1 MNNPETYTWQQCIQY
16 ESAGKLPNGY
26 RMPNQRELLIM
37 MNILPD
43 HAWSS
48 YWQKKAMYMCKT
60 EFSRRGKGHF
70 GTNRST
76 FRMNADNKS
85 IGVVNNAST
94 DRGNIRAIK
103 DIRNP

>member
-1 MNNPETYTWQQCIQY
+1 
-16 ESAGKLPNGY
+16 
-26 RMPNQRELLIM
+26 
-37 MNILPD
+37 
-43 HAWSS
+43 
-48 YWQKKAMYMCKT
+48 MYMCKT

-70 GTNRST
+70 DTNRST

-85 IGVVNNAST
+85 IGVVNDASK

>member
-1 MNNPETYTWQQCIQY
+1 
-16 ESAGKLPNGY
+16 
-26 RMPNQRELLIM
+26 M

-48 YWQKKAMYMCKT
+48 YGQKKAMYMCKT
-60 EFSRRGKGHF
+60 EFSRRGEGDF
-70 GTNRST
+70 DTNRST

-85 IGVVNNAST
+85 IGVVNDASK